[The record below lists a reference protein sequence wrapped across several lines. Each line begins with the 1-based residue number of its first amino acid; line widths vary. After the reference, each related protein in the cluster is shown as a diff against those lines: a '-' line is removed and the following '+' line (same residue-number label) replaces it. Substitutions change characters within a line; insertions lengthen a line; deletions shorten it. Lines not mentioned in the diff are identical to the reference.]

1 VAWQFC
7 LIMAVLAGVGG
18 YLGAHFSRRVNQ
30 RAMRWTVA
38 IIGFITAGY
47 FFLLNYL
54 QHP

>member
-1 VAWQFC
+1 
-7 LIMAVLAGVGG
+7 
-18 YLGAHFSRRVNQ
+18 
-30 RAMRWTVA
+30 MRWTVA

>member
-1 VAWQFC
+1 
-7 LIMAVLAGVGG
+7 MGG